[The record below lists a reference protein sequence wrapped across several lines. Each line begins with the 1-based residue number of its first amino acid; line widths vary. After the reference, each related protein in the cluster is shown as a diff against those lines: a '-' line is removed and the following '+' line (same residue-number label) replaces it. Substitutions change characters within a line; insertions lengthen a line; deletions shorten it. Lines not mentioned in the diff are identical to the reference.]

1 MSVDVGESLMQSWL
15 RHVKH
20 CDVVQTNWKAA
31 MHLGFDK
38 TLAEDLLKK
47 MQAEFP
53 FFGKKQ
59 KAAQIIRQ
67 LEIDALG
74 YCVSEKK
81 YVACDIAFH
90 SSGLHYK
97 KGDDAVPSKLLRT
110 VLCLHA
116 VLKTGKATVV
126 FATPRFVSAAD
137 KKALCAF
144 VETLNDCLKNKWGL
158 VRYDVR
164 LFSEEEFEIGIL
176 NPVLYLADKIQDTSE
191 VFVRGIQL
199 IASVRAAGAKARAA
213 SPSGADVIATAAG
226 AVDISEMETKEILEH
241 FVLPILSELP
251 APKLKPYF
259 DAEES
264 NRMFGCGKIPFLS
277 LTQVN
282 KGGNRY
288 YSEAYHL
295 ERANQSVYVTNNCS
309 VHKRAMLIDWINQH
323 L

>member
-1 MSVDVGESLMQSWL
+1 MSVDVGESLMQTWL
-15 RHVKH
+15 RHVKR

-38 TLAEDLLKK
+38 TLAEDLLSK
-47 MQAEFP
+47 MCSEFP

-74 YCVSEKK
+74 YSVSEKK

-90 SSGLHYK
+90 SAGLHYS
-97 KGDDAVPSKLLRT
+97 KGEDAVPAKLLRT
-110 VLCLHA
+110 VLLLHA
-116 VLKTGKATVV
+116 VLKTKKATVV
-126 FATPRFVSAAD
+126 FATPRFVSEAD

-144 VETLNDCLKNKWGL
+144 IETLNDCLKNKWGL
-158 VRYDVR
+158 NQYDVR
-164 LFSEEEFEIGIL
+164 LYSELEFEIGIL

-199 IASVRAAGAKARAA
+199 IASARAAGAKARA
-213 SPSGADVIATAAG
+213 SSSGAADAVVTSAG
-226 AVDISEMETKEILEH
+226 PVDLSEMDTKEILEN
-241 FVLPILSELP
+241 FVLPILSGFP
-251 APKLKPYF
+251 KTKLKPYF

-264 NRMFGCGKIPFLS
+264 NRMFGCGKIAFLS
-277 LTQVN
+277 LSQVN

-295 ERANQSVYVTNNCS
+295 ERTNQSVYVTNNCS
-309 VHKRAMLIDWINQH
+309 IHKRGMLIDWINEH